1 MLHSCA
7 IFNNNT
13 NYNYNSIFTLTPL
26 HPFTIIAPLT
36 TPPLGSYGGQVL
48 SHSAGNT
55 SHLAIAL
62 PVGRHRQVSIVN
74 QVSTSLGSPRPVS
87 ETKGCLLLSS
97 ISSQGRRNNN
107 TSLFLRPVLASGPH
121 LRHRRRSIVQRI
133 TCYTLISRGPSIGHP
148 CHHPLHIIN
157 HQSNY
162 IICA

>member
-48 SHSAGNT
+48 SHSARNT

-87 ETKGCLLLSS
+87 ETKGCCSPPSHPRAGEIITLLSFS
-97 ISSQGRRNNN
+97 DRSLLVGHIYVIVVDRSS
-107 TSLFLRPVLASGPH
+107 SELLA
-121 LRHRRRSIVQRI
+121 
-133 TCYTLISRGPSIGHP
+133 TL
-148 CHHPLHIIN
+148 
-157 HQSNY
+157 
-162 IICA
+162 